1 MLKLDAVVPILM
13 DKLAVYSSTY
23 KPMDLVFFED
33 AISHLFRASRVL
45 HQNRG
50 NVLLVGVGGSGR
62 SSLARLASFMSN
74 CQIYSIE
81 IAKNYREKEWHE
93 DIKNMLRTSGVDG
106 QDVSFVFSDTQIIL
120 ESFLEDINNILNT
133 GEVPNLFENEETEAI
148 VGDLR
153 PKLKDQ
159 KIETRDAIL
168 QYFVQ
173 KCRDKL
179 HIVLTFS
186 PVG

>member
-74 CQIYSIE
+74 C
-81 IAKNYREKEWHE
+81 
-93 DIKNMLRTSGVDG
+93 
-106 QDVSFVFSDTQIIL
+106 
-120 ESFLEDINNILNT
+120 
-133 GEVPNLFENEETEAI
+133 
-148 VGDLR
+148 
-153 PKLKDQ
+153 
-159 KIETRDAIL
+159 
-168 QYFVQ
+168 
-173 KCRDKL
+173 
-179 HIVLTFS
+179 
-186 PVG
+186 